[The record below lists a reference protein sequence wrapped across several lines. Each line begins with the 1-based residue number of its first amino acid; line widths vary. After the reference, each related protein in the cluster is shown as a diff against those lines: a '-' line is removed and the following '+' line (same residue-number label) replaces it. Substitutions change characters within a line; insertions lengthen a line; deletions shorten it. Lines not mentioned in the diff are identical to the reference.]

1 MARKYRI
8 EVLGRRGWTPLMG
21 LQDLPRTYCSGYLAA
36 VQEGPTPRLAHR
48 IVRDDGKVMEELGA
62 VEHVGVGACAGF
74 PSAEQYEQAAK
85 VALQR
90 ACDIR
95 ARENRGDF
103 WASTARVKAEVDKW
117 PMWKKVAADSAFPDK
132 RPPNP
137 PTINSE
143 TY

>member
-1 MARKYRI
+1 
-8 EVLGRRGWTPLMG
+8 MG
-21 LQDLPRTYCSGYLAA
+21 LQDLPRAYCSGYLAA

-48 IVRDDGKVMEELGA
+48 IVRDDGKVMEDLGA
-62 VEHVGVGACAGF
+62 VEHVGIGAHAGF
-74 PSAEQYEQAAK
+74 PTAEQYEQAAK

-95 ARENRGDF
+95 ARENLGKGDF
-103 WASTARVKAEVDKW
+103 WAFTARVKAEVDRW
-117 PMWKKVAADSAFPDK
+117 PMWKKVAADSAFPGK

-137 PTINSE
+137 PTIDSE